1 VPVVSSAPPEL
12 DKRIRHLEDKLRL
25 HQETKEECA
34 RLKSDNERVR
44 QELEKARH
52 ELRLLK
58 VPPREGSRC
67 GVCGMTVTKAS
78 SPRMASVSSAALV
91 GVPTVSVPT
100 TRTTRAQSVAD
111 EKDTSPRKKQLPVA
125 PPSDDED
132 ESKGTVAPPQPAQRQ
147 PYQAAELNP
156 AEIKKQ
162 VVTRYGAAV
171 DLRGTRRTELPPEP
185 DESDESD
192 DSDAPEPPPK
202 PGGRQSLSGL
212 PDAIEIPASSSP
224 VSAMP
229 IPISRGSNKNTMVSL
244 VAVFFCFFRDYTIV
258 PIV

>member
-34 RLKSDNERVR
+34 RLKSENERVR
-44 QELEKARH
+44 QELDKARH
-52 ELRLLK
+52 EVRLLK

-67 GVCGMTVTKAS
+67 GVCGMTVTKAG

-91 GVPTVSVPT
+91 GVPTVSVPS

-111 EKDTSPRKKQLPVA
+111 DKDTSPRKKQLPVA

-132 ESKGTVAPPQPAQRQ
+132 ESKGTQAAPPQPAQRQ

-162 VVTRYGAAV
+162 VVTRYGAGV

-229 IPISRGSNKNTMVSL
+229 IPISRGSNTNTLVSL
-244 VAVFFCFFRDYTIV
+244 FAEFLLFAFFS
-258 PIV
+258 